1 MKIKTALLSV
11 SNKDNIVDLAKF
23 LAKNNVEII
32 STGGTA
38 KKLIDSGI
46 NIIPIEEITG
56 NPEAFDGRMKT
67 ISFQIGS
74 ALLYKRDDQKHI
86 DQANQLGI
94 KPIDLVVCNLYPFEK
109 VAANNENLET
119 LIENID
125 IGGPTMIRAAA
136 KNFQSIAVLS
146 NPNQYQEF
154 MNSFEDI
161 KLEQRKEWALNAF
174 EMTARYDVMISQTL
188 NKEFNCQEQ
197 RVSNVWS
204 NEMKGLRY
212 GENPHQEAFFLPMS
226 NTKIAS
232 LSKANVLQGKA
243 LSYNNMLDADAAWKS
258 VCDAYYSM
266 DSSNKY
272 AVSVIKHL
280 NPCGLAVTTSKYTAL
295 EYAWKGDP
303 VSAFGG
309 IIAFSYEVDAKI
321 ASWFKDKFI
330 EILMAP
336 SYSPDAKEILSNK
349 KNLRVIELPLREK
362 LQQEWSYRSVAGGM
376 LIQQEDTYIDN
387 EFQNVT
393 KCSFA
398 PEKEELAS
406 FGLMACKHLKS
417 NAIALVHSFEEG
429 GFWLAGAGMGQPN
442 RIDSLRLLAS
452 ERLKQKNIDFSETI
466 LISDAFFPFRDS
478 VDIAN
483 EYNIKF
489 IVQPGGSIRDNEVI
503 DACDKHGIA
512 MVFTGKRH
520 FRH

>member
-11 SNKDNIVDLAKF
+11 SNKDNIIDLAKF
-23 LAKNNVEII
+23 LARNDVEII

-46 NIIPIEEITG
+46 EITPIEKVTG

-74 ALLYKRDDQKHI
+74 ALLYKRDNQNHI
-86 DQANQLGI
+86 EQANQLGI
-94 KPIDLVVCNLYPFEK
+94 PSIDLVVCNLYPFDK
-109 VAANNENLET
+109 VAANNEDLET

-146 NPNQYQEF
+146 NPNQYKEF
-154 MNSFEDI
+154 MDSFENI
-161 KLEQRKEWALNAF
+161 ELKQRKDWALNAF
-174 EMTARYDVMISQTL
+174 EMTARYDVMISQKL
-188 NKEFNCQEQ
+188 NQEFYSEEQ

-204 NEMKGLRY
+204 NEMKELRY
-212 GENPHQEAFFLPMS
+212 GENPHQDAFFLPME

-232 LSKANVLQGKA
+232 LSKANILQGKA

-258 VCDAYYSM
+258 VCDAFYSI
-266 DSSNKY
+266 DSTDKY

-280 NPCGLAVTTSKYTAL
+280 NPCGLAVAKSKETAL

-309 IIAFSYEVDAKI
+309 IIAFSYEVDGKTAT
-321 ASWFKDKFI
+321 WFNDKFI

-336 SYSPDAKEILSNK
+336 SFSTEAKEILSKK
-349 KNLRVIELPLREK
+349 KNLRLIELTLRDR

-387 EFQNVT
+387 EFQSVT

-398 PEKEELAS
+398 AERKELSS

-429 GFWLAGAGMGQPN
+429 GYWLAGAGMGQPN

-503 DACDKHGIA
+503 EACDEHGIA